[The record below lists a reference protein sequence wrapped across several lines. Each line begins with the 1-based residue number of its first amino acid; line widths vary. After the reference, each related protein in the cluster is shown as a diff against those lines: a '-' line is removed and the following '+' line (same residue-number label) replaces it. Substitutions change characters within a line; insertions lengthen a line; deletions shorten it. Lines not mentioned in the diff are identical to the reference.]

1 MKQHYYKKS
10 YHPLIIMLY
19 TSGMLSEQQIKEI
32 PKTTRWNWDK
42 FIAEQHFHYNRA
54 EDYVKDLNNF
64 SKIYQEKQL
73 YRTIKFLLQLNKGYS
88 QILNQL

>member
-1 MKQHYYKKS
+1 
-10 YHPLIIMLY
+10 
-19 TSGMLSEQQIKEI
+19 MLSEQQIKEI
-32 PKTTRWNWDK
+32 PKTTRWNCDK
-42 FIAEQHFHYNRA
+42 FIDEQHFHYNWS